1 MSISYSNIEVM
12 VMTDR
17 DFRIL
22 ELLTTVRYAT
32 TKQIQEMI
40 FPNLNPSVCYRRLSY
55 LTSNKL
61 IYRRYYNLGGNSNSY
76 VYYLDKAPAKKSVK
90 HELLI
95 TQFIVELTKLDIDIL
110 EVNKSP
116 IYRGI
121 KPDLI
126 ARIRTKAG
134 KERMIFLEIQLSK
147 HDCISKYF
155 NLYEGDIPAIL
166 YIVTNN
172 KIEPPQ
178 IRGIRVVID
187 DVNFKKLSF
196 YFS

>member
-1 MSISYSNIEVM
+1 
-12 VMTDR
+12 MTDR
-17 DFRIL
+17 AFRIL
-22 ELLTTVRYAT
+22 ELLTSIRYAT
-32 TKQIQEMI
+32 TRQIQEII
-40 FPNLNPSVCYRRLSY
+40 FPTVNKSICYKRLNY

-61 IYRRYYNLGGNSNSY
+61 IYRKYFNLGGNSNSY
-76 VYYLDKAPAKKSVK
+76 VYYLDRPRSKKNLT
-90 HELLI
+90 HELLVS
-95 TQFIVELTKLDIDIL
+95 QFVVELTKLGLDIL
-110 EVNKSP
+110 EITKTP
-116 IYRGI
+116 IYKGI
-121 KPDLI
+121 KPDMI
-126 ARIRTKAG
+126 VRIRTKAG
-134 KERMIFLEIQLSK
+134 KERMIFLEVQLSK
-147 HDCISKYF
+147 HDCVSKYF

>member
-1 MSISYSNIEVM
+1 
-12 VMTDR
+12 MTDR
-17 DFRIL
+17 DFKIL
-22 ELLTTVRYAT
+22 QLLTSIRYAT
-32 TKQIQEMI
+32 TRQIRDTI
-40 FPNLNPSVCYRRLSY
+40 FPNLNPSVCYKRLNY

-61 IYRRYYNLGGNSNSY
+61 IFRKYYNLGGNSNSY
-76 VYYLDKAPAKKSVK
+76 IYYLDKAPKKSIIK

-95 TQFIVELTKLDIDIL
+95 SQFVVELSKLELDIL
-110 EVNKSP
+110 EVGKGQ

-147 HDCISKYF
+147 HDCITKYF
-155 NLYEGDIPAIL
+155 NLYEGDTPAIL
-166 YIVTNN
+166 YIVTDN
-172 KIEPPQ
+172 KIEQPK
-178 IRGIRVVID
+178 IRNMRCIID
-187 DVNFKKLSF
+187 NTSFKKLSF

>member
-1 MSISYSNIEVM
+1 
-12 VMTDR
+12 MTDR

-22 ELLTTVRYAT
+22 ELLTSIRYAT
-32 TKQIQEMI
+32 TRQIRDTI
-40 FPNLNPSVCYRRLSY
+40 FPNLNPSVCYKRLNY

-61 IYRRYYNLGGNSNSY
+61 IYRKYFNLGGNSNSH
-76 VYYLDKAPAKKSVK
+76 VYYLDRPPSRKNIA

-95 TQFIVELTKLDIDIL
+95 SQFVVELSKLGLDIL
-110 EVNKSP
+110 EVGKGR

-126 ARIRTKAG
+126 VRIKTRAG
-134 KERMIFLEIQLSK
+134 KERMIFLEVQLSK
-147 HDCISKYF
+147 HDCVSKYF

-178 IRGIRVVID
+178 IRGMRVIID
-187 DVNFKKLSF
+187 DLNFKKLQF

>member
-1 MSISYSNIEVM
+1 
-12 VMTDR
+12 MTDR
-17 DFRIL
+17 DFKIL
-22 ELLTTVRYAT
+22 ELLTSIRYAT
-32 TKQIQEMI
+32 TRQIRDTI
-40 FPNLNPSVCYRRLSY
+40 FPNLNPSVCYKRLNY

-61 IYRRYYNLGGNSNSY
+61 ILRRYYNLGGNSNSY
-76 VYYLDKAPAKKSVK
+76 VYYLDRPPSKKNIA
-90 HELLI
+90 HELLVS
-95 TQFIVELTKLDIDIL
+95 QFVVELTKLGLDIL
-110 EVNKSP
+110 EITKTP
-116 IYRGI
+116 IYKGI
-121 KPDLI
+121 KPDMI
-126 ARIRTKAG
+126 VRIRTKAG
-134 KERMIFLEIQLSK
+134 KERMIFLEVQLSK
-147 HDCISKYF
+147 HDCVSKYF

>member
-1 MSISYSNIEVM
+1 
-12 VMTDR
+12 MTDR
-17 DFRIL
+17 DMKVL
-22 ELLTTVRYAT
+22 ELLTSIRYAT
-32 TKQIQEMI
+32 TRQIRDTI
-40 FPNLNPSVCYRRLSY
+40 FPNLNPSVCYKRLNY

-61 IYRRYYNLGGNSNSY
+61 IFRRYYNLGGNTNSY
-76 VYYLDKAPAKKSVK
+76 VYYLDKAPLKRNIS

-116 IYRGI
+116 IYKGI

-155 NLYEGDIPAIL
+155 NLYEGDTPAIL

-178 IRGIRVVID
+178 IRGMRVIID
-187 DVNFKKLSF
+187 TLDFKKLQF